1 MPSTELGGD
10 RRQAVRQR
18 NGSVGSVTPLAMNR
32 LTGVGNEP
40 AVAEYGDRVWVTNL
54 RDLPSVPGDA
64 PGPARRLT
72 EHLASIVRAA
82 TSGPGEI
89 PWVTAIPCRR
99 RPQHRPCGDRITVRR
114 PGPSEPI
121 EWWCPSCGDQGVISG
136 WQGSLLDL
144 SHSTN
149 LENADGSLEIEVSDE
164 TAAALRDLLLRDRDL
179 ERLVYG
185 IWDTGEGLR
194 LPGDEAELKDLLS
207 FVSAETNHEASRT
220 RRVRLD
226 NAFVDISDALN
237 EAMGS

>member
-1 MPSTELGGD
+1 M
-10 RRQAVRQR
+10 
-18 NGSVGSVTPLAMNR
+18 
-32 LTGVGNEP
+32 
-40 AVAEYGDRVWVTNL
+40 
-54 RDLPSVPGDA
+54 
-64 PGPARRLT
+64 
-72 EHLASIVRAA
+72 
-82 TSGPGEI
+82 
-89 PWVTAIPCRR
+89 
-99 RPQHRPCGDRITVRR
+99 
-114 PGPSEPI
+114 
-121 EWWCPSCGDQGVISG
+121 ISG